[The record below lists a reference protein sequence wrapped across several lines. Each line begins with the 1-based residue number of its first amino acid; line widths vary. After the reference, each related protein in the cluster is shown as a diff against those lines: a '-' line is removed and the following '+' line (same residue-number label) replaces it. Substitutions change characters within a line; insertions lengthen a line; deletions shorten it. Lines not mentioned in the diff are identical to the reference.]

1 MITNSNEELFCF
13 DCKSNEIVINPN
25 EINKTEYWCCN
36 CREETTTILKSEID
50 EVYK

>member
-1 MITNSNEELFCF
+1 MTINNNKKLFCF

-25 EINKTEYWCCN
+25 EANIIEYWCCN
-36 CREETTTILKSEID
+36 CRKKTTTILKSEIN